1 MEFARIGVSGNQPTL
16 VFILSMRTLALIII
30 PILLLTPTMVMATTP
45 YQAGYAHGV
54 SDEKTNGTL
63 YITQGKGFAS
73 HTKEFNQGYIDGYCS
88 LQSTS

>member
-1 MEFARIGVSGNQPTL
+1 M
-16 VFILSMRTLALIII
+16 I

-54 SDEKTNGTL
+54 NDEKTNVYNTGE
-63 YITQGKGFAS
+63 GFAS

-88 LQSTS
+88 LESTSGMPGMDADQATFNCPECSIL